1 MSLKQRDVT
10 GGEQLWGRVPGY
22 HMANYLLRIIS
33 VPAESLLRARFG
45 RRYFTMPNFIAG
57 FFVLQA
63 FNYSGVILAAIL
75 TFFGNALVG
84 GISLM
89 ATGIGPGSA
98 LMNNIIYVYVFVG
111 IFHFLEERVQ
121 WSVLGNMRHTFTEGT
136 SWLLPFGKGAMSVAN
151 RLLRASVKVIAKCL
165 RGVWKQ
171 KVEQAIPHLILTSNE
186 RFTER
191 FLDPLFLFVLAIIV
205 YMGDQTTVAIWLLIS
220 IPGLNMVTRVRYSQQ
235 EDQVLDLI
243 DIYLESEA
251 MSRIQRGKTN
261 NNDRSINK
269 ARQASTVERSADVM
283 EMLRKKAPTVAD
295 AYEAERVRKNGY
307 NTKSGPLT
315 IDV

>member
-33 VPAESLLRARFG
+33 VPAESFIRARFG

-75 TFFGNALVG
+75 TFFGNAFVG

-98 LMNNIIYVYVFVG
+98 LMTYITYVYIFVG
-111 IFHFLEERVQ
+111 IFHFVEEWVQ
-121 WSVLGNMRHTFTEGT
+121 WNVLGNMRHTFTEGT
-136 SWLLPFGKGAMSVAN
+136 SWLLPFGTGAMSVAN
-151 RLLRASVKVIAKCL
+151 RLLRACAQVLAKCL
-165 RGVWKQ
+165 RGAWKQ
-171 KVEQAIPHLILTSNE
+171 KVQQAIPHLILTSNE

-191 FLDPLFLFVLAIIV
+191 FLDPFFFFVLAITMHIA
-205 YMGDQTTVAIWLLIS
+205 GETTVAIWLLVS
-220 IPGLNMVTRVRYSQQ
+220 IPGLNLVTRVRYSQQ
-235 EDQVLDLI
+235 EDQVLDLV
-243 DIYLESEA
+243 DIYIQWKE
-251 MSRIQRGKTN
+251 MSRLQGGSAN
-261 NNDRSINK
+261 SNDYSINK
-269 ARQASTVERSADVM
+269 VSQASTVERSADVM

-307 NTKSGPLT
+307 NRKAVL
-315 IDV
+315 